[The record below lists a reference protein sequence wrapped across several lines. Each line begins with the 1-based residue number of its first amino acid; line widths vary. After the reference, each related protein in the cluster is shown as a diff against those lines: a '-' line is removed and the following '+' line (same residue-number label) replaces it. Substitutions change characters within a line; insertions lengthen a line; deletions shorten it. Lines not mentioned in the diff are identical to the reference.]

1 MTKIPE
7 GGKPFQPP
15 MISPKD
21 VGKKSEISKEPA
33 KVTPESM
40 RSSTRGPYELDA
52 QSMAVRLA
60 VMARE
65 VESETMFRIIQ
76 KAIKDTGMTNPQAAM
91 EEINKKIQKEIEEV
105 LDDIKNNKDLME
117 EAEAWQGLANILER
131 DMTEEQAK
139 AFVDII
145 EGYISK

>member
-15 MISPKD
+15 MINPKD
-21 VGKKSEISKEPA
+21 VGKKSEVSKEPA
-33 KVTPESM
+33 KINPESM
-40 RSSTRGPYELDA
+40 RSTTRGPYELDA

-60 VMARE
+60 AMARE

-91 EEINKKIQKEIEEV
+91 EEVNKKVQKEIEEV
-105 LDDIKNNKDLME
+105 LDDIKNNKDLMQ
-117 EAEAWQGLANILER
+117 EAEAWQDLANILER